1 MDLSNRT
8 QLFWLT
14 FCVILLTSLFVILY
28 WSKLDHGYRK
38 GNWAE
43 ADDAVAAAVNIFR
56 QHSGDIDLTNGPCL
70 ANNLKPD
77 WVVDIVHYP
86 RESVDDL
93 PENQC
98 QSYLEGLAKHFVE
111 LDQNGNVVRVK

>member
-8 QLFWLT
+8 HLFWLT
-14 FCVILLTSLFVILY
+14 LSVILLTSLFVILY

-38 GNWAE
+38 GNSAE
-43 ADDAVAAAVNIFR
+43 ADSAVAAALNIFR
-56 QHSGDIDLTNGPCL
+56 QRSREIDLTNGPCL
-70 ANNLKPD
+70 ANDLKQD

-86 RESVDDL
+86 RDPVDDL

-98 QSYLEGLAKHFVE
+98 QSYLEGRAKHFVE
-111 LDQNGNVVRVK
+111 LDQYGNVIRVE